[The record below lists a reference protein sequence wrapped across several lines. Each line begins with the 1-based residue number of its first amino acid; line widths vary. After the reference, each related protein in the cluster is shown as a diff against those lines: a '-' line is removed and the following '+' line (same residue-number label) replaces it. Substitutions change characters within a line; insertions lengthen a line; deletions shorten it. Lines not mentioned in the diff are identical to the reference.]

1 MQRYFLNI
9 IDSHGRLN
17 DPEGSHHP
25 DIAAARAEAI
35 ASARELMCHAI
46 TAEGR
51 IGLHRIVEIT
61 DEHGHVLLEVLFREA
76 AA

>member
-1 MQRYFLNI
+1 MQLYFLNI
-9 IDSHGRLN
+9 IDSTGRLN
-17 DPEGSHHP
+17 DPEGSRHP

-46 TAEGR
+46 TVEGR
-51 IGLHRIVEIT
+51 IGLDRIVEIT
-61 DEHGHVLLEVLFREA
+61 DETGAVLLEVPFEEA